1 MQKPEAFPPF
11 WVYAVVFVSAVL
23 YLGALVFWISAPWW
37 FIHTTNPPPG
47 AIELLHARGYTWAT
61 IYGAF
66 AITLVFGSLF
76 WLMAYLLYCTILREK
91 GQAPLRPLLVGACL
105 CFILLSM
112 GGVGAVSYFMPRN
125 TQYIVDN
132 TAGVLSKEEHFL
144 LRRSEVRMVK
154 LDQIG
159 HIEYQYHE
167 GGTDATSPIVS
178 TCLSFTPRTRQS
190 PSPMLRGC
198 HSYATK
204 IVKGTARLLGCIGD
218 SLGKFGLEDVAH
230 GRVITR
236 DAVAE
241 GQRPSNHRGE
251 PQPQASR
258 ASSFFARTRK
268 DLSTNA
274 KAAMGGATR
283 HISRQAPP
291 PARSR
296 TGAM

>member
-1 MQKPEAFPPF
+1 M
-11 WVYAVVFVSAVL
+11 
-23 YLGALVFWISAPWW
+23 
-37 FIHTTNPPPG
+37 
-47 AIELLHARGYTWAT
+47 
-61 IYGAF
+61 
-66 AITLVFGSLF
+66 
-76 WLMAYLLYCTILREK
+76 
-91 GQAPLRPLLVGACL
+91 
-105 CFILLSM
+105 
-112 GGVGAVSYFMPRN
+112 
-125 TQYIVDN
+125 
-132 TAGVLSKEEHFL
+132 
-144 LRRSEVRMVK
+144 
-154 LDQIG
+154 
-159 HIEYQYHE
+159 YQ
-167 GGTDATSPIVS
+167 
-178 TCLSFTPRTRQS
+178 L
-190 PSPMLRGC
+190 
-198 HSYATK
+198 SYATK

>member
-11 WVYAVVFVSAVL
+11 WVYAVVLVSAVL

-167 GGTDATSPIVS
+167 GGTDATSPIAS
-178 TCLSFTPRTRQS
+178 TRVEIMKKDGTTFHVYDGSEYYSRKLAIAIAN
-190 PSPMLRGC
+190 
-198 HSYATK
+198 ATGMPL
-204 IVKGTARLLGCIGD
+204 ICYEDRERDC
-218 SLGKFGLEDVAH
+218 SSFGLY
-230 GRVITR
+230 RR
-236 DAVAE
+236 
-241 GQRPSNHRGE
+241 
-251 PQPQASR
+251 
-258 ASSFFARTRK
+258 
-268 DLSTNA
+268 
-274 KAAMGGATR
+274 
-283 HISRQAPP
+283 
-291 PARSR
+291 
-296 TGAM
+296 